1 MKDYKLLLAGLILL
15 LLIIFIAIF
24 TWLWTSNRKNM
35 DPLPIMA
42 SDNEPST
49 IAAEDEESDISNATL
64 YLQAEESLQVPLD
77 DVIVSFESRY
87 PDVQVLANYVPSS
100 AILEL
105 SSGRSNDHE
114 SASINTGTGMIIAN
128 DSLSSERLK
137 PLQAQLKVAQDQA
150 NQKARDTQT
159 SSVDDS
165 TVQNSTAADKDSTSD
180 DNSAT
185 EMDRK
190 EARTL
195 NSFNYALK
203 DEQTL
208 DGVILTDNT
217 VAINFRNFLLS
228 SAGQDILKK
237 YDYYNIDGYKNSMDD
252 LFSPTS
258 RAKKA
263 SGDSSVDVADA
274 LSNSESP

>member
-15 LLIIFIAIF
+15 LLIIFIAVF

-87 PDVQVLANYVPSS
+87 PHVQVLANYVPSS
-100 AILEL
+100 TILEL
-105 SSGRSNDHE
+105 SSGLSNDDE
-114 SASINTGTGMIIAN
+114 SASLNTGTDMIIAN

-137 PLQAQLKVAQDQA
+137 PLQAQLKADQDHA
-150 NQKARDTQT
+150 NQKARDNQ
-159 SSVDDS
+159 SSTVDDN
-165 TVQNSTAADKDSTSD
+165 TVQNSTAADEDNTSH

-185 EMDRK
+185 ETDRK

-203 DEQTL
+203 DEQAL

-217 VAINFRNFLLS
+217 AAINFRNFLLS

-263 SGDSSVDVADA
+263 SDDSSVDVADA

>member
-1 MKDYKLLLAGLILL
+1 
-15 LLIIFIAIF
+15 
-24 TWLWTSNRKNM
+24 M

-87 PDVQVLANYVPSS
+87 PHVQVLADYVPSR

-114 SASINTGTGMIIAN
+114 SASINTGTDMIIAN

-137 PLQAQLKVAQDQA
+137 PLQAQLKAAQDQA
-150 NQKARDTQT
+150 NQKARDTQS

-165 TVQNSTAADKDSTSD
+165 TVQNSTAADEDSTSD

-208 DGVILTDNT
+208 DSVILTDNT